1 MTAYQILAL
10 AAVVL
15 FAVAAVMIARTSFG
29 TRQKILDRL
38 LEQERARQ
46 PDAMPRPRRVRL
58 AVTGF
63 LAGLPVF
70 APSQRLDVQRR
81 LIAAGHRGTGA
92 MAAVVALSILGAL
105 VGMVLAALALW
116 SPRMPAHWVLRVP
129 ALLAAA
135 WVGMLLPRVVLDRLV
150 ARHRRAVLRGLPD
163 ALDLMIICTN
173 AGMGLNATLQ
183 RVALEMA
190 SIAPA
195 LADELALTSA
205 EAQLSGDTT
214 AALTHMAERLDIPS
228 VTSLAATLSQA
239 QRYGTPVTQALRV
252 LASTERRTR
261 LLMLEEKAGK
271 LGTKIT
277 FPMMLF
283 ILPPV
288 LIISAGP
295 TIIQLIESLK

>member
-15 FAVAAVMIARTSFG
+15 FAVAAAMIARTSFG

-38 LEQERARQ
+38 LEQERAQQ
-46 PDAMPRPRRVRL
+46 PDAMPGHRRTRL
-58 AVTGF
+58 AVTEF

-70 APSQRLDVQRR
+70 APSQRIDVQRR
-81 LIAAGHRGTGA
+81 LIAAGHRGPGA
-92 MAAVVALSILGAL
+92 MAAVVALSLLGAL
-105 VGMVLAALALW
+105 VAMALAALALW
-116 SPRMPAHWVLRVP
+116 SPSMPAHWFLRIP

-135 WVGMLLPRVVLDRLV
+135 WVGMLLPRLVLDRLV

-183 RVALEMA
+183 RVAIEMA

>member
-10 AAVVL
+10 AAIVL

-29 TRQKILDRL
+29 PRQKILDRL
-38 LEQERARQ
+38 LEQERAQQ
-46 PDAMPRPRRVRL
+46 PDAMPGHRRARL
-58 AVTGF
+58 AVTEF

-70 APSQRLDVQRR
+70 APSQRVDVQRR
-81 LIAAGHRGTGA
+81 LITAGHRGTGA
-92 MAAVVALSILGAL
+92 MAAVVALSLLSAL
-105 VGMVLAALALW
+105 VGMALAALALW
-116 SPRMPAHWVLRVP
+116 SPRMPAHWALRIP

-135 WVGMLLPRVVLDRLV
+135 WVGMLLPRLVLDRLV

-228 VTSLAATLSQA
+228 ITSLAATLSQA